1 MSRMKVWAYVIHESE
16 YIQSSNLEIDV
27 VWAKAPKLFGLSHAH
42 GPRGFKVSCDGREG
56 TDQIAEVKLE
66 TLGSER

>member
-27 VWAKAPKLFGLSHAH
+27 VWAKAPRLFGLSHAH
-42 GPRGFKVSCDGREG
+42 GPRGFKVSCDPNY
-56 TDQIAEVKLE
+56 
-66 TLGSER
+66 LGVQRRKQRSLKPQGF